1 MRILLK
7 ETVLLKKEFFLLIKN
22 KELLTV
28 SAILLKMG
36 KFNLYNT

>member
-7 ETVLLKKEFFLLIKN
+7 ETVLLKKEFFSLIKN

-28 SAILLKMG
+28 SAILLKME
-36 KFNLYNT
+36 KFNLNNT